1 MKKIIKAFTAVY
13 LYELEKY
20 LQTKKNEILKISLWQ
35 DEANTDRPLKE
46 YLKKLIEHSFNK
58 LPVNTDIVRVV
69 FDNSENTNID
79 DINKFEIANVLLPEE
94 ITPNIKNLIYNEK
107 DGVYTKPDLCLE
119 IILNGIKYY
128 ETIELKTTKTD
139 AIPGSSIQQITPNE
153 WVVFVKFSKDN
164 NIDITTGQYINAINS
179 KMQFPDRSPRPQ
191 VSFNEIKKWNLLY
204 RSNKNGVL
212 EFKEDKNSLIKYE
225 LLSDWQDVL
234 SKRWVDILLNAN
246 SLKSNEP
253 WFNNALRKFII
264 EFLKEY
270 DELPTSEKLALK
282 NKIKL
287 LIEN

>member
-1 MKKIIKAFTAVY
+1 LKKIIKAFTAVY